1 MLGRVVDAA
10 VLVVR
15 SGSHELRPLQRAKAM
30 LEQSHVALAGVVFN
44 GLFED
49 LKNWSSYGPNSP
61 SGTNYGYGGGNG
73 RSLGIASDLDST
85 TDPDEHAALPLA
97 GSYPS

>member
-1 MLGRVVDAA
+1 M
-10 VLVVR
+10 
-15 SGSHELRPLQRAKAM
+15 QRAKAM

-49 LKNWSSYGPNSP
+49 LKNWSCYGPNSS

-73 RSLGIASDLDST
+73 RSLGIADELEST
-85 TDPDEHAALPLA
+85 PDPDEHAALPLA
-97 GSYPS
+97 GSFSS